1 LSTQNA
7 SDIVC
12 PLGSAGPAGGPT
24 AFPSWIRGGRDPG
37 SEKGHKGKME
47 KGKRMEEEE
56 DRTERGKGSI
66 PALFSLPVLRMG
78 IRIPVGMR
86 IKCVVIEN
94 ENGNDK

>member
-1 LSTQNA
+1 
-7 SDIVC
+7 
-12 PLGSAGPAGGPT
+12 
-24 AFPSWIRGGRDPG
+24 
-37 SEKGHKGKME
+37 
-47 KGKRMEEEE
+47 MEEEE